1 MNQTEV
7 ASFQEVVMAQKE
19 IIAIRVVDLQYAGNP
34 AYWERFGAHGRRLS
48 IRDAGY
54 HLPFL
59 VEAVVSGEA
68 EVFTDYVLWVR
79 ELFRGLNFS
88 DDVMITTLEFT
99 AEAMRQLLDPVY
111 EALYMPMID
120 RGIHAMQL
128 PECPQRSWID
138 PSTPLGELARDYT
151 DALLDADRRKAS
163 ALILEAAAS
172 GVSVQEIYLEVFQ
185 KSQYEI
191 GRLWL
196 AGKISVSRE
205 HYCSAA
211 TQTIMS
217 QLYPYIFATPRN
229 GKRMV
234 AACIGNELHEI
245 GMRMVSDFFELDG
258 WDTWFLGANSPVSSI
273 VQAAMDHHADLIG
286 LSVAMPFHRQLLR
299 ETIEKLRNSE
309 GTADIKIMIGG
320 NALNGSPQRWQQFGA
335 DGFAANARDAVIA
348 GNALIHGR

>member
-1 MNQTEV
+1 MDQTEV
-7 ASFQEVVMAQKE
+7 VSFQEVVMTQKE
-19 IIAIRVVDLQYAGNP
+19 IIAMRVVDLQYARNP
-34 AYWERFGAHGRRLS
+34 AYWECFGAHGRRLS

-88 DDVMITTLEFT
+88 DEVMIRTLECT
-99 AEAMRQLLDPVY
+99 AEAMRQLLDPVH
-111 EALYMPMID
+111 EPLYMPMIVQ
-120 RGIHAMQL
+120 GIQAMQL
-128 PECPQRSWID
+128 PECPQNSWID
-138 PSTPLGELARDYT
+138 PRTPLGQLARDYT

-163 ALILEAAAS
+163 ALILEAAGL

-196 AGKISVSRE
+196 AGKISVARE

-217 QLYPYIFATPRN
+217 QLYPFIFSVPRN
-229 GKRMV
+229 GKKLV
-234 AACIGNELHEI
+234 AACIGSELHEI

-273 VQAAMDHHADLIG
+273 VQAAMDHRADLIG
-286 LSVAMPFHRQLLR
+286 LSVSMPFHRQLLR
-299 ETIEKLRNSE
+299 ETIAKLRNTDE
-309 GTADIKIMIGG
+309 TAGISIMIGG
-320 NALNGSPQRWQQFGA
+320 HALNGSQQRWQQFGA
-335 DGFAANARDAVIA
+335 DGFAANAHDAVIE
-348 GNALIHGR
+348 GNALTHNC